1 MSNPID
7 FYTIKDNQKKE
18 EEYVHQVY
26 NEISGHFSKTRYKP
40 WPIVAD
46 FLKTRKD
53 FSVGIDVGCGNGKYL
68 QLNKKLFILGSDRSD
83 GLISCANDLMKEK
96 EKTKTETLSKEELN
110 EGFTSMCFGE
120 KRCDIMVNDGLSLPY
135 PNNRFDFAISIA
147 VIHHF
152 SNEERRINAIKHIG
166 SKLVKGGE
174 ALIYVWALE
183 QESSRRGYDS
193 SMEQDILVPWVLEG
207 EFKANKTENEL
218 NKKSREGKKIIKER
232 SKPDLSTVPK
242 EQRSEVI
249 RLWKEEQSEIRRI
262 EAENEVKRAE
272 EKKQQEEELKKKN
285 TKYRYYHMYKA
296 GELEGNILQTGLF
309 EIVRAG
315 YERDNWWCVCRKI

>member
-1 MSNPID
+1 MPSLSD
-7 FYTIKDNQKKE
+7 FHSIVENTKKE

-26 NEISGHFSKTRYKP
+26 NQISSHFSKTRYKP

-46 FLKTRKD
+46 FLKTRPD

-83 GLISCANDLMKEK
+83 GLISCAQELTKEK
-96 EKTKTETLSKEELN
+96 ENTKVETLTEKELS
-110 EGFTSMCFGE
+110 EGFSSMCFGE
-120 KRCDIMVNDGLSLPY
+120 KRSDIMVNDGLSLPY
-135 PNNRFDFAISIA
+135 PDNRFDFAISIA

-152 SNEERRINAIKHIG
+152 SSEERRIEAIKHIG

-183 QESSRRGYDS
+183 QETSRRGYDD

-207 EFKANKTENEL
+207 EFKEAKSENDSI
-218 NKKSREGKKIIKER
+218 KKPKEGKKAVKER
-232 SKPDLSTVPK
+232 SKPDLTNIPK
-242 EQRSEVI
+242 EQRSEAI
-249 RLWKEEQSEIRRI
+249 RIWKEEQAEKRRI
-262 EAENEVKRAE
+262 EAE
-272 EKKQQEEELKKKN
+272 EELARVKERERKEQELKAKN
-285 TKYRYYHMYKA
+285 TKYRYYHMYRS
-296 GELEGNILQTGLF
+296 GELEQNILQTGVF

-315 YERDNWWCVCRKI
+315 YERDNWWCVCRKL